1 MMRAQKQIDSSKS
14 PRRQASR
21 NHGFTLVELLTVIA
35 IIAVLATLLMTA
47 LSSAK
52 KQSRRAFC
60 TSNLRQVSLALN
72 MYLDDFLKRPT
83 GFELLTT
90 AQYLPSTNAL
100 RCPEDRLGNWAG
112 RTRGDMFAL
121 DETIPCSYL
130 QPLPWT
136 DGAWNYL
143 NSLGSAAGVAACQL
157 HGLGKPNPDFPSIR
171 DYEGLVLRARRDG
184 AVIRTLVYWDAALAN
199 AAGFAGVAP
208 PLAMPS
214 PSADAGVKRAPST
227 PDYPWR
233 LFVDEAPTNLTEIVE
248 QP

>member
-1 MMRAQKQIDSSKS
+1 MNLARQKTHGPASLNG
-14 PRRQASR
+14 PARRR
-21 NHGFTLVELLTVIA
+21 LGFTLVELLTVIA

-52 KQSRRAFC
+52 KHSRRAFC
-60 TSNLRQVSLALN
+60 TSNLHQISLALN
-72 MYLDDFLKRPT
+72 MYLDDFPKRPS
-83 GFELLTT
+83 GFESLTSVK
-90 AQYLPSTNAL
+90 YLPSANAL

-121 DETIPCSYL
+121 DESIPCSYL

-184 AVIRTLVYWDAALAN
+184 AVIRTQVYWEN
-199 AAGFAGVAP
+199 ASAGVADFAGAP
-208 PLAMPS
+208 PPPGMPTAAATANRTLA
-214 PSADAGVKRAPST
+214 T
-227 PDYPWR
+227 PNYPWR
-233 LFVDEAPTNLTEIVE
+233 LFVDEAPTNLIEVVE
-248 QP
+248 EP